1 MNFFKKLF
9 SGKSHNQDENKNR
22 VPLKEVYTEDYYTNR
37 YQEEKLDKS
46 NELVDGSLKMLK
58 SYFID
63 TQTEEP
69 IVEPINHPKNM
80 DAAVQEGMG
89 FYRYCKLFE
98 QEDKQIGL
106 TLTMAFSFYMVE
118 NFGFV
123 LYKDKSPEYPLRF
136 MTLQFNN
143 DGGVISFYPFEYS
156 LKVLNGEASF
166 NELVEKV
173 KKKLQTI
180 PTSSQFLDNL
190 KKDLFN

>member
-9 SGKSHNQDENKNR
+9 SGKSQNQDENKKG
-22 VPLKEVYTEDYYTNR
+22 VPLKEVYTEDYHAKR
-37 YQEEKLDKS
+37 YLEEKLDKS

-106 TLTMAFSFYMVE
+106 TLTMAFSLYMVE

-143 DGGVISFYPFEYS
+143 DGGVISIYPFEYS

-173 KKKLQTI
+173 KNNLQTI
-180 PTSSQFLDNL
+180 PTASEFLDNL

>member
-1 MNFFKKLF
+1 
-9 SGKSHNQDENKNR
+9 
-22 VPLKEVYTEDYYTNR
+22 
-37 YQEEKLDKS
+37 
-46 NELVDGSLKMLK
+46 MLK

-106 TLTMAFSFYMVE
+106 TLTMAFSLYMVE

-143 DGGVISFYPFEYS
+143 DGGVISIYPFEYS

-173 KKKLQTI
+173 KNNLQTI
-180 PTSSQFLDNL
+180 PTASEFLDNL